1 MNHYTKALECIECV
15 QQNMNDKRFIDWLY
29 KTLGLD
35 LTEAEK

>member
-1 MNHYTKALECIECV
+1 MSHYKKAIECIECV
-15 QQNMNDKRFIDWLY
+15 QHMNDERFVDWLY